1 MKICGFT
8 IVRNAI
14 KYGYPVVESIKSILP
29 ICDKMV
35 VAVGTSDDET
45 RALIQSIDLE
55 KILIIDTIWDD
66 SLRVG
71 GQVLAVETN
80 KAMDA
85 IPDDYDWCFYIQADE
100 AVNEN
105 SHETI
110 RNAMLKYLDVPE
122 VEGLLFKYHH
132 FWGTFDYIGINRQW
146 YKHEIRVIRNDK
158 QIRSYRDAQGF
169 RKNNR
174 KLNVKPVE
182 AYIYHYGYVRSPS
195 VMREKMKD
203 FSILYHSKEDL
214 QREIERI
221 NNFNYEDV
229 DAVKRFNGSHPAVMK
244 NRIDEMEW
252 DVKID
257 ENRFK
262 MNLKDRVLFI
272 IEKIFGYRFF
282 EYRSEEHTS
291 E

>member
-29 ICDKMV
+29 LCDKMI
-35 VAVGTSDDET
+35 VAVGNSEDET
-45 RALIQSIDLE
+45 RALIQSIDKD
-55 KILIIDTIWDD
+55 KISIIDTIWDD

-100 AVNEN
+100 AVNES
-105 SHETI
+105 SHEMI
-110 RNAMLKYLDVPE
+110 KKAMLQYLEVPE

-132 FWGTFDYIGINRQW
+132 FWGTFDYLGINRQW
-146 YKHEIRVIRNDK
+146 YKNEIRVIRNDK
-158 QIRSYRDAQGF
+158 QIRSFRDAQGF
-169 RKNNR
+169 RKNNQ
-174 KLNVKPVE
+174 KLKVKPVE

-195 VMREKMKD
+195 VMKQKMKD
-203 FSILYHSKEDL
+203 FSLLYHSKEEL
-214 QREIERI
+214 HREIERI
-221 NNFNYEDV
+221 NNFNYDDV

-244 NRIDEMEW
+244 QRISELEW

-257 ENRFK
+257 ETRFK
-262 MNLKDRVLFI
+262 MNLKDRILFL
-272 IEKIFGYRFF
+272 IEKTFGYRLF
-282 EYRSEEHTS
+282 EYKNYTIIK
-291 E
+291 

>member
-29 ICDKMV
+29 LCDKMV
-35 VAVGTSDDET
+35 VAVGNSEDDT
-45 RALIQSIDLE
+45 HALIQSIDKE
-55 KILIIDTIWDD
+55 KIIIIDTIWDD
-66 SLRVG
+66 TLREG
-71 GQVLAVETN
+71 GRVLAVETN

-85 IPDDYDWCFYIQADE
+85 ISADFDWCFYIQADE
-100 AVNEN
+100 VINEN
-105 SHETI
+105 DYLSI
-110 RNAMLKYLDVPE
+110 RDAMLKYLNVPE
-122 VEGLLFKYHH
+122 VEGFLFKYHH

-174 KLNVKPVE
+174 KLRVKPLN

-195 VMREKMKD
+195 VMKEKMKD
-203 FSILYHSKEDL
+203 FSLLYHSKEVL
-214 QREIERI
+214 QKEIERI
-221 NNFNYEDV
+221 NSFNYEDV
-229 DAVKRFNGSHPAVMK
+229 DAVKQFTGSHPDIMK

-252 DVKID
+252 SVKID
-257 ENRFK
+257 EKRFK
-262 MNLKDRVLFI
+262 MNFKDRILFI
-272 IEKIFGYRFF
+272 IEGIFGYRFF
-282 EYRSEEHTS
+282 EYKNFKIIK
-291 E
+291 